1 MKVYYKFLCN
11 SGEVEITDD
20 EIQVKMK
27 KKRNL
32 PALLGEMEKFRD
44 VGIPLMQN
52 KKLVFSGS
60 STT

>member
-1 MKVYYKFLCN
+1 LCN

-20 EIQVKMK
+20 EIQVRMK